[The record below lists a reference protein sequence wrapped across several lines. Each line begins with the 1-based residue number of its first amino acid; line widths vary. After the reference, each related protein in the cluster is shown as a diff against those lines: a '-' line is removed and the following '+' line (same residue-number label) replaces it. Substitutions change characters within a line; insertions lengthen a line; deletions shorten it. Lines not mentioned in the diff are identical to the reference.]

1 MVEDE
6 SGHSGPLVLATLL
19 GGVLLLAALAARFLF
34 GQEFYHGVL
43 ALVAAVLLGTPL
55 VVQALGDLLDGRTE
69 MNELVA
75 LGVVAAFAA
84 GEYLTAGAISF
95 FMIISALI
103 EARTATGARRAIESL
118 IRLTPTRAVKVV
130 QDPDGAEREVEVEA
144 QELRPGDVVRVRPGE
159 NVPGDGVIVAGFS
172 TLNEANITGESM
184 PVDKE
189 IDGEVFGGTINETG
203 VLDVRV
209 TSAGA
214 DTTLGRVQEL
224 VLEAEK
230 TRTPAM
236 RLADRYANWYT
247 PVVLMVALIVLVFTR
262 DLNRVIALLLIACPC
277 SIILATPTAIVAALS
292 AAARLGVLVKNV
304 SDLERARHLSA
315 IIFDKTGT
323 LTTGRLSVTRLGP
336 RGDVSPEEL
345 LAVAAQAERNSNHPV
360 ARAVLKTAERA
371 SVPLPDSSEFEEVPG
386 RGVRAVI
393 RGQSVLVGRATW
405 LGECGIDLP
414 QEVEAP
420 PSGASLL
427 YVARAGTLLGWI
439 GLEDQIRPEAAAA
452 IDRLRAQ
459 GVDKLAI
466 VTGDRRSVAER
477 VARDVNVSDI
487 YAEVVPQ
494 EKLDVV
500 EELKNEGHTV
510 AVVGDGVNDAPALAA
525 GDLSVAMGAAG
536 SDVAIHSASVALMN
550 SNLDRV
556 PFLIGL
562 SKNTGRVI
570 TQGIAFSI
578 VYILVF
584 GFLSASG
591 QIHPVLAAV
600 LHSLSSIIVVFNS
613 ARLVREGEDIESGP
627 GDVRDSIARPATGK
641 RNPEGAAPQLSGT

>member
-1 MVEDE
+1 MFVVAHDFLKEMVEDE

-459 GVDKLAI
+459 
-466 VTGDRRSVAER
+466 R

-584 GFLSASG
+584 GLLSASG